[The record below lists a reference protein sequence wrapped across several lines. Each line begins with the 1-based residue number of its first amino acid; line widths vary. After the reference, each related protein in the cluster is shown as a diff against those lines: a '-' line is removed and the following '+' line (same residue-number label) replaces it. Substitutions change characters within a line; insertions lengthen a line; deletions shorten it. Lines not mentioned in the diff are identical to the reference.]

1 MSVWL
6 FDLGNTRL
14 KYAALRDDGSIGEVV
29 AIAHDGGTLA
39 TDWRAALPERFEAA
53 FIASVA
59 ATALRVALLDGLGQ
73 CCGRISRATTQA
85 RFVDVDV
92 DVDVVSGQVSIAYA
106 QPQRLGVDRFLGL
119 LAARARGARPWLVVG
134 VGTALTIDL
143 LDDAGV
149 HRGGRIAPSPMLM
162 RQALH
167 ARAAQLP
174 DSGGRYVEFAAD
186 TDDALASGCEGAAI
200 GLIERSL
207 QQATTLLGA
216 TPGLLLHGG
225 GAPALLA
232 HFDDAIAAPA
242 LVLQGLAR
250 WACAGRATAN
260 G

>member
-1 MSVWL
+1 MSLWL

-14 KYAALRDDGSIGEVV
+14 KYAALRDDGSVGEVI

-59 ATALRVALLDGLGQ
+59 PAALRVALLDGLGQ

-85 RFVDVDV
+85 RFVDA
-92 DVDVVSGQVSIAYA
+92 VSGQVSIAYA
-106 QPQRLGVDRFLGL
+106 QPQRLGVDRFLTL
-119 LAARARGARPWLVVG
+119 LAARARGTRPWLVVG

-200 GLIERSL
+200 GLVERSL

-216 TPGLLLHGG
+216 MPGLLLHGG
-225 GAPALLA
+225 GAPALQA

-250 WACAGRATAN
+250 WACAGRATAT